1 MKILKTLYWSSMRT
15 RSPNSKDSS
24 LSTRM
29 VKYLQDKVPTQQLS
43 LSSSMRLSRS
53 KWRTIK
59 SRMMLRVSFKA
70 WSPMNSH
77 RTCYSALD
85 ITQHRCREM
94 LPLVSAHLLIAW
106 ASRYKWWTHKWL
118 HRQQIWVQHRQLKL
132 LLWLGRR
139 EVTTHLR
146 CNHQWPI
153 PKLSNN
159 RTNSNH
165 HRS

>member
-1 MKILKTLYWSSMRT
+1 M

-29 VKYLQDKVPTQQLS
+29 VKYLLDKVPTQQLS
-43 LSSSMRLSRS
+43 LSSSTRLSKS

-59 SRMMLRVSFKA
+59 SRTMLRVSFKA

-85 ITQHRCREM
+85 ITQHRCRVM
-94 LPLVSAHLLIAW
+94 LPQVSAHLLIAW

-118 HRQQIWVQHRQLKL
+118 LRQQIWVQHRQPKRLHL
-132 LLWLGRR
+132 LGHRIAKIL
-139 EVTTHLR
+139 LR

-165 HRS
+165 RRS